1 METNKIK
8 PIKLGFFKK
17 FGYSIAKVSKY
28 KDMREEGVL
37 RAIKYFFDLLFI
49 ICILLAV
56 IFSGIQR
63 AKFNEMIYHLN
74 DILPDVILK
83 DSKLSFKDT
92 KDEVVIEDEQV
103 KQNLGSII
111 VINPNIS
118 KEEALKKYNEK
129 TTEQLNCMV
138 FLSEEYLVIYNIY
151 DPESDSDAGTIS
163 QKYSDTISKYLTD
176 TEREYN
182 QKDVTA
188 YLQQRY
194 SQSYYFG
201 SYFIVYFINLLFIYA
216 IYILLISFFL
226 WAMSKLFNWI
236 KNKRFWTKVYFV
248 NWNYKT
254 TFMNIIY
261 GSTLSMVIY
270 AIAIILAQI
279 AGITVASFDI
289 ISMLPIFIYILI
301 LINKERKESQNDK
314 ETSKVD

>member
-17 FGYSIAKVSKY
+17 FGYSRGKISKY

-83 DSKLSFKDT
+83 DSKLTLKENE
-92 KDEVVIEDEQV
+92 EVIIDDEQV
-103 KQNLGSII
+103 KQNLSSII
-111 VINPNIS
+111 VINPNIQ
-118 KEEALKKYNEK
+118 KEEAIKKYNEK

-138 FLSEEYLVIYNIY
+138 FLGEEYVIIYDIYN
-151 DPESDSDAGTIS
+151 PESDSDAGVIT
-163 QKYSDTISKYLTD
+163 QKYSETISKYLTD

-226 WAMSKLFNWI
+226 WAMSKFFNWI

-254 TFMNIIY
+254 TFMNTIY

-270 AIAIILAQI
+270 AIFILLAQI